1 MKNKFLIQATVFIT
15 LLLVFQTNIFSQHV
29 LMNSVFATGG
39 GLIASPNNFSNVVV
53 GQPLSGLSTNT
64 NTVLHSGFLFS
75 AGLLTDISDDQFGIP
90 TEYKLS
96 QNYPNPF
103 NPSTT
108 IKYSVPEPAKV
119 RIEIFNT
126 LGQSIAVLV
135 NEEQPAGFYSFEFNA
150 SKLASGVYIYRMI
163 SSNYVET
170 KKVDAV
176 EIIFT

>member
-1 MKNKFLIQATVFIT
+1 MKNKFLIKSALFTIM
-15 LLLVFQTNIFSQHV
+15 LIIFQTQIFSQHV
-29 LMNSVFATGG
+29 LKNSVFATGG

-53 GQPLSGLSTNT
+53 GQPLSGLSTNA

-75 AGLLTDISDDQFGIP
+75 AGLLTDISDDQLGIP
-90 TEYKLS
+90 TEFGLS

-126 LGQSIAVLV
+126 LGQSIATLV
-135 NEEQPAGFYSFEFNA
+135 NEELSAGYYTTEYNA
-150 SKLASGVYIYRMI
+150 SRLASGVYIYRMI
-163 SSNYVET
+163 SNDYVET
-170 KKVDAV
+170 KKLMLLK
-176 EIIFT
+176 